1 MTPRRYL
8 LVGLAAV
15 YLVAAVFAIRWQ
27 IRERSWDPAIEPY
40 VAFVEAERGLRF
52 RHPVDVRFA
61 DIAAELE
68 ADFAAQ
74 RDDDSGTDPYQEAYA
89 LLGLI
94 DQDPETRFDERIE
107 DTATEQAGAFYDPV
121 IEEIVLPADA
131 DPAALGFTIVH
142 ELTHALQHQN
152 GMLDWFLESPD
163 AAATRTTLVEGDAE
177 RIALAWFEQ
186 LSETERER
194 FLVAIDAGATDLERG
209 DPGNTFFETSF
220 AASYALGLPMVQTL
234 VETGGQREIDRLL
247 RSEDAGTSERL
258 VDALT
263 PSPTTDRFIEPPDDI
278 DHPDGDV
285 GAVTWFQA
293 IAPTIG
299 TRAALDALIGFD
311 GDAFAMRNGD
321 DIGCAWFGVSF
332 DSAGDADE
340 FSDAVRSL
348 PAIEQDDV
356 RSPEPAIVEIDV
368 CVPLGNPNDQR
379 FGTIMPLVV
388 AQEMTLVHVSNGVA
402 SELARCAGL
411 AQAAT
416 IPADQP
422 FDAFVGWAVVEA
434 EASSFV
440 DDCSSAVFSQD

>member
-8 LVGLAAV
+8 FVGLVAI

-27 IRERSWDPAIEPY
+27 IRERSWDPAVEPY
-40 VAFVEAERGLRF
+40 VAFVEAERGLTF
-52 RHPVDVRFA
+52 RRPVDVRFA
-61 DIAAELE
+61 DISAELE

-74 RDDDSGTDPYQEAYA
+74 REEESGPDPYQDAYA
-89 LLGLI
+89 ILGLI
-94 DQDPETRFDERIE
+94 DQDPETRFDQRIE
-107 DTATEQAGAFYDPV
+107 DTATDQAGAFYDPV
-121 IEEIVLPADA
+121 LEEIVLPADA
-131 DPAALGFTIVH
+131 DSAALGFTIVH

-186 LSETERER
+186 LSEPERDR
-194 FLVAIDAGATDLERG
+194 FLVAIDAGATDLETG

-234 VETGGQREIDRLL
+234 VETGGQRKIDQLL
-247 RSEDAGTSERL
+247 RSENAGTSERL

-263 PSPTTDRFIEPPDDI
+263 SSPTTERFIEPPDEVE
-278 DHPDGDV
+278 HADGDV

-293 IAPTIG
+293 IAPTVG
-299 TRAALDALIGFD
+299 TRAALDAMIGFD
-311 GDAFAMRNGD
+311 GDVFAMRDRGD
-321 DIGCAWFGVSF
+321 SRCAWFGVSF
-332 DSAGDADE
+332 DSAEDADE
-340 FSDAVRSL
+340 FIDAVRSL
-348 PAIEQDDV
+348 PAIESGDV
-356 RSPEPAIVEIDV
+356 RSSEPAIVEIDA
-368 CVPLGNPNDQR
+368 CVPLGDPNEQR

-388 AQEMTLVHVSNGVA
+388 AQEMTLFHVSSGLQR
-402 SELARCAGL
+402 ETARCAGL

-422 FDAFVGWAVVEA
+422 FDAFVGWEVVEA
-434 EASSFV
+434 EAAAFV
-440 DDCSSAVFSQD
+440 DDCSTAVFSQD